1 MVSSYNISGMTCTG
15 CTQIV
20 HDSIL
25 KVSGVKKVKVDLS
38 KAQASIEM
46 EYLIPIEI
54 LQTALTDSLYQISE
68 LVTTS
73 TGKQSS
79 IPLEDE
85 ESERNKELISSYVKA
100 VGKLDHELLHQYLHP
115 NFKYN
120 GAVSYHSANDYVAM
134 IKDHANSPVAEVLL
148 EYDIKAIFTDENE
161 CCVIY
166 DSVSRFPGKKVSF
179 VEWIKI
185 EDGKIASTNVKFNRH
200 QMKQLMQ
207 ELNKRKNQK

>member
-1 MVSSYNISGMTCTG
+1 MITSYKISGMTCKG

-25 KVSGVKKVKVDLS
+25 KVAGVKKVKVDLS
-38 KAQASIEM
+38 KAQANVEM
-46 EYLIPIEI
+46 EYHIPIET
-54 LQTALTDSLYQISE
+54 LQTALADSLYQISE
-68 LVTTS
+68 LATTS
-73 TGKQSS
+73 TGEQNS
-79 IPLEDE
+79 IPSDE
-85 ESERNKELISSYVKA
+85 VSERNKELITSYLTA
-100 VGKLDHELLHQYLHP
+100 VGQLDHELLHQYLHLG
-115 NFKYN
+115 FKYK
-120 GAVSYHSANDYVAM
+120 GAVSYHSANDYIAM

-148 EYDIKAIFTDENE
+148 KYDIKAIFTDEDE

-179 VEWIKI
+179 AEWIKI

-207 ELNKRKNQK
+207 EMSKTKS